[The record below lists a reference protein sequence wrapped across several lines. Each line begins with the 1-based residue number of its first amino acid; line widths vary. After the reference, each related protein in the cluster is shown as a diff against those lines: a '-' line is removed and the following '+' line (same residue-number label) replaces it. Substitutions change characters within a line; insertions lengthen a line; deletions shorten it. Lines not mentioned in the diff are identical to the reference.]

1 MTSSK
6 LETDDEVW
14 LFKSHAGEEE
24 IEAVTDVLQRGT
36 WWANGP
42 EIESFE
48 DAIANVTGTDHAVAF
63 NSGTSALYAQLLAS
77 NVEGGE
83 VIVPSFT
90 FPATANAVVA
100 AGATPV
106 FADIE
111 RESLALSAKSVQAS
125 VTTDTEAIMPMHFGG
140 TVAKEIK
147 DINQIAEDSNAV
159 LLEDACHSLG
169 ASMDGQSAGAFGSA
183 ASFSF
188 CFNKL
193 VTTGE
198 GGMVVTDST
207 ETRDHLRRIRNH
219 GRGSDGQMNN
229 FGYNFRLATMNA
241 ALGKAQMSKFE
252 WMIDERDQM
261 AATLNERLSDLS
273 GISVPNRPD
282 YCDRV
287 YLYYNLFFE
296 SPETQRKLADYLSD
310 QAIPSRVTYD
320 PVHLMPYYQSEWGWS
335 KGDLPVTESVSGRV
349 LTLPFHLDLSD
360 DDLEYISGTIQDFFN
375 SK

>member
-1 MTSSK
+1 MTDSK
-6 LETDDEVW
+6 FETDNELW
-14 LFKSHAGEEE
+14 LFKSYADEADV
-24 IEAVTDVLQRGT
+24 EAVTDVLRRRT

-48 DAIANVTGTDHAVAF
+48 DTVANVAGTDHAVAF
-63 NSGTSALYAQLLAS
+63 NSGTTALYAQLLA
-77 NVEGGE
+77 NDVAGGD

-111 RESLALSAKSVQAS
+111 ADSLALSAESTQAS
-125 VTTDTEAIMPMHFGG
+125 VTDDTAAIMPIHFEG
-140 TVAKEIK
+140 TIAKEIEPLAE
-147 DINQIAEDSNAV
+147 IAADSGAV

-169 ASMDGQSAGAFGSA
+169 ASMDGRPAGSFGSA

-207 ETRDHLRRIRNH
+207 VIRDRLRRIRNH
-219 GRGSDGQMNN
+219 GCDADGRTVDY
-229 FGYNFRLATMNA
+229 GYNFRMASMTA
-241 ALGKAQMSKFE
+241 ALGTSQMAKLD
-252 WMIDERDQM
+252 WMIDERHRM
-261 AATLNERLSDLS
+261 ATRLNDRLSDLS
-273 GISVPNRPD
+273 GLSTPESPD

-287 YLYYNLFFE
+287 YLYYNLRLE
-296 SPETQRKLADYLSD
+296 SVETQQALARHLEDNGV
-310 QAIPSRVTYD
+310 PSRTTYD
-320 PVHLMPYYQSEWGWS
+320 PVHLTPYYRSEWGW
-335 KGDLPVTESVSGRV
+335 GDDDLPVTESMGGRV

-360 DDLEYISGTIQDFFN
+360 DDLAYIAATVRDFFE
-375 SK
+375 

>member
-1 MTSSK
+1 MTDSK
-6 LETDDEVW
+6 PDTDDELW
-14 LFKSHAGEEE
+14 LFKSYADETD
-24 IEAVTDVLQRGT
+24 IEAVTDVIQRGT

-42 EIESFE
+42 EIEAFE
-48 DAIANVTGTDHAVAF
+48 HAVAETTGTDHAVAF
-63 NSGTSALYAQLLAS
+63 NSGTTALYGQLLAHDVAGS
-77 NVEGGE
+77 E

-111 RESLALSAKSVQAS
+111 EKSLALSADSVRAA
-125 VTTDTEAIMPMHFGG
+125 VTDDTEAIMPIHYGG
-140 TVAKEIK
+140 TIAK
-147 DINQIAEDSNAV
+147 DIDALGEIAADNDAV

-169 ASMDGQSAGAFGSA
+169 ASMDGQRAGSFGSA

-207 ETRDHLRRIRNH
+207 TVRDQLRSIRNH
-219 GRGSDGQMNN
+219 GRNSDGRTVDY
-229 FGYNFRLATMNA
+229 GYNFRLASMNA
-241 ALGKAQMSKFE
+241 ALGGAQMSRLD
-252 WMIDERDQM
+252 WMIEERRRM
-261 AATLNERLSDLS
+261 ATMLNDRLAGVKGLWL
-273 GISVPNRPD
+273 PEPPE

-287 YLYYNLFFE
+287 YLYYNIRLDSAE
-296 SPETQRKLADYLSD
+296 RQ
-310 QAIPSRVTYD
+310 QALTDHLDDNGVPSRTGYD
-320 PVHLMPYYQSEWGWS
+320 PVHLTPYYRSEWGWED
-335 KGDLPVTESVSGRV
+335 GDLPVTESMSGRL

-360 DDLEYISGTIQDFFN
+360 TELAYIAETVREFFE
-375 SK
+375 